1 MNAKNN
7 LALKAVLLFI
17 QSRGHLLSRYGE
29 LVEITSKEFE
39 EKSERLTNELKGDCI
54 RLQKRGIPLRKN

>member
-7 LALKAVLLFI
+7 LTLKAVLLLFI

-29 LVEITSKEFE
+29 LFEITSKEFE
-39 EKSERLTNELKGDCI
+39 EKSERLTNELKCDCV
-54 RLQKRGIPLRKN
+54 RLKK